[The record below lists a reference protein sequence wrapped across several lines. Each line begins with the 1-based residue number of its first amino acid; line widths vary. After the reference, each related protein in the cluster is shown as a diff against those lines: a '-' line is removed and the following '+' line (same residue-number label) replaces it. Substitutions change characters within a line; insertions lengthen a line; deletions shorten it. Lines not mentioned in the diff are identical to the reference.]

1 LIPLP
6 VSDIGQSLN
15 RIAAILCLPF
25 LLLSVSCS
33 SDSDSASKSTSAPT
47 KKSLSARLDENNG
60 YKQDGEGNWLPQS
73 DKRSSFELNRESA
86 YFKGDYAKK
95 QYKTGDY
102 AKKSWWGDTK
112 YESKR
117 YEGKTDGSRFQTTSK
132 FQQQGA
138 REANTAA
145 DIPDN
150 YKTGNYATSAAR
162 EAGSKRLG
170 KSSDAETD
178 VRRRVFPQPEM
189 FDWRQQR
196 DMSVSETKN
205 IMGR

>member
-1 LIPLP
+1 LILLL
-6 VSDIGQSLN
+6 VSGICRSLK
-15 RIAAILCLPF
+15 RFSVILCLP
-25 LLLSVSCS
+25 LLLAVSCS
-33 SDSDSASKSTSAPT
+33 SDSNSSSGNPSLAQ
-47 KKSLSARLDENNG
+47 KSLAQRLDENNG
-60 YKQDGEGNWLPQS
+60 YKQDSEGNWSPQS
-73 DKRSSFELNRESA
+73 GKRSSFETNRESA

-117 YEGKTDGSRFQTTSK
+117 YEGATDGSRFQTTSK

-138 REANTAA
+138 REAKTAA

-150 YKTGNYATSAAR
+150 YKTGTYTTATAR

-170 KSSDAETD
+170 KTSDAETD
-178 VRRRVFPQPEM
+178 VRRRVFPQPDI
-189 FDWRQQR
+189 FDWREQR
-196 DMSVSETKN
+196 SMSLSETKG
-205 IMGR
+205 ILGR

>member
-1 LIPLP
+1 MNLIR
-6 VSDIGQSLN
+6 V
-15 RIAAILCLPF
+15 ILCLPF
-25 LLLSVSCS
+25 VLLSVSCS

-47 KKSLSARLDENNG
+47 KKSLAARLDENNG
-60 YKQDGEGNWLPQS
+60 YKQDSEGNWLPQS
-73 DKRSSFELNRESA
+73 DKRSSFETNRESA

-95 QYKTGDY
+95 QYKTGEY

-117 YEGKTDGSRFQTTSK
+117 YEGNTDGSRFQTNSK

-138 REANTAA
+138 HEANTAA

-150 YKTGNYATSAAR
+150 YKTGNYATSTAR
-162 EAGSKRLG
+162 EGGAKRFE

-178 VRRRVFPQPEM
+178 VRRRVFSEPEIY
-189 FDWRQQR
+189 DWRQQR
-196 DMSVSETKN
+196 NMSVSETKG